1 MTRLTYFGSFLIA
14 AALVG
19 GSLLFS
25 GSFVMTFASTSI
37 GINIARII
45 LMALMLA
52 LMLSEP
58 PRSAAFR
65 ALLSMASACFVLW
78 AFNYAMRGSV
88 AIADS
93 ILFLHAALSFGIA
106 ALEPSTYHRGADA
119 VAVAAA
125 EKTVTA

>member
-14 AALVG
+14 AALVI
-19 GSLLFS
+19 GSIFFS
-25 GSFVMTFASTSI
+25 DNFVMTFASTSV
-37 GINIARII
+37 GINVARGI
-45 LMALMLA
+45 LIALMLG

-65 ALLSMASACFVLW
+65 ALLSMASVCFVLW

-93 ILFLHAALSFGIA
+93 ILFIHAAVSFGIA
-106 ALEPSTYHRGADA
+106 ALEPGTAHRGADA
-119 VAVAAA
+119 VTKADKTAAA
-125 EKTVTA
+125 